1 MRERSKKEFI
11 EYAVVFGL
19 AAVLARF
26 GTPQLRRK
34 LEIIVGFDE
43 GDYAVVG

>member
-1 MRERSKKEFI
+1 MKQMRIRKVSLGL
-11 EYAVVFGL
+11 VFGL